1 MLWWQNH
8 FGITLSQLLEHRYH
22 VMHIRLTDKHNVAH
36 HFCLQ
41 VFLSEQSFPS
51 LSIMSCCS
59 STVFCYFSRLAAS
72 SNFVMA
78 VDIVSGFFLPADFVH
93 DSDYFPLQSFN
104 WYLIKR
110 GVLFQKSYHSTP
122 MMSRTNFRNTLPFYL
137 IYR

>member
-1 MLWWQNH
+1 MWWQNH

-41 VFLSEQSFPS
+41 AILSKQSFPS
-51 LSIMSCCS
+51 LSIMSAVLLLLFS
-59 STVFCYFSRLAAS
+59 YFSRLAAS

-78 VDIVSGFFLPADFVH
+78 VDIVSVFFLPAGFVH
-93 DSDYFPLQSFN
+93 DSDYFPLQSLN

-110 GVLFQKSYHSTP
+110 GVQFQKSYHWTL
-122 MMSRTNFRNTLPFYL
+122 MMSTTNFRNMLPFFL
-137 IYR
+137 ICW